1 MGTILK
7 RKFARQISKVTHPN
21 AEQVPNIVSAG
32 VVSVALLPPP
42 PPTVGHSPGTRV
54 RAEAGR
60 MSVITL
66 RLGNLQPAQ
75 PSPAQPSPVLGQVL
89 TSPQIIIQLQQSHS
103 SAPSLPRKIWENQKS
118 EKLTI
123 FYFFSIGNIIYLR
136 KALIIWNY

>member
-1 MGTILK
+1 MWAGLICATPPLKMFLKILTEI
-7 RKFARQISKVTHPN
+7 RSNTHKSTK
-21 AEQVPNIVSAG
+21 AVPNIVSAS

-75 PSPAQPSPVLGQVL
+75 PSAR
-89 TSPQIIIQLQQSHS
+89 TSAHLPTNNNTVTTIPLQCAIS
-103 SAPSLPRKIWENQKS
+103 S
-118 EKLTI
+118 
-123 FYFFSIGNIIYLR
+123 
-136 KALIIWNY
+136 